1 MHLLAEGNTTTHD
14 EVLLKILNQNLIR
27 ALELPSVHQRMEE
40 SANGP
45 YRYTLSQIQ
54 WKEIPQDERLLQ
66 QEWKKK
72 SEKEKD
78 GERRVG
84 QKQGT
89 KKKKGTQIKT
99 WINKSILIEINNWID
114 KHK

>member
-1 MHLLAEGNTTTHD
+1 MYLLAEGKTTTHD

-66 QEWKKK
+66 QE
-72 SEKEKD
+72 
-78 GERRVG
+78 
-84 QKQGT
+84 
-89 KKKKGTQIKT
+89 
-99 WINKSILIEINNWID
+99 
-114 KHK
+114 